1 MNAELPTDYHQ
12 SNNMPSNPDSKTAPM
27 NAPRYEAA
35 KLFQK
40 LGGSTVGVKE
50 AAVLFAI
57 VGDTSYPEICDT
69 LNITNRTAWSR
80 IAVLKA
86 KGLVQTRHYPLGGIY
101 HILTK
106 EGRKIIGKT
115 LDIPL

>member
-1 MNAELPTDYHQ
+1 MNAEQPTDFHQ
-12 SNNMPSNPDSKTAPM
+12 SNNMPSNLDSKTAPL

-40 LGGSTVGVKE
+40 LSDSTVGVKE

-57 VGDTSYPEICDT
+57 VGDTSYPELVD
-69 LNITNRTAWSR
+69 LLGITKRIAWSR

-86 KGLVQTRHYPLGGIY
+86 KGLVATRHYPTGGIY

-106 EGRKIIGKT
+106 EGKRIVGKT
-115 LDIPL
+115 LDIPV